1 MMYFSISIHKG
12 PTMTMM
18 VVIRYAGGGTGQA
31 KREGRPSAASSTS
44 RVSLTLASFP
54 PARPRSQDL
63 YFDLDRGPLI
73 ALTLGIISS
82 EENKLVLGSGRHK
95 ARCSIEI
102 LVCFIR

>member
-95 ARCSIEI
+95 AKSKAKS
-102 LVCFIR
+102 